1 MSKDLKINES
11 FNGNIRLKESS
22 YETGIISIEKSE
34 KGTEFHSSLMFFFQT
49 TEVFIINYISFVTL
63 PRVYNTS
70 IIMYSLNDQEA
81 GQYREL

>member
-1 MSKDLKINES
+1 MSRSMVTFAWKNPVTKRESYQLKSLKKELN
-11 FNGNIRLKESS
+11 FIRVLC
-22 YETGIISIEKSE
+22 
-34 KGTEFHSSLMFFFQT
+34 FFFQT